1 MQAISSR
8 LRFALLV
15 LVISSITF
23 GLPAGAIEDA
33 ATQAEPEPSVAAD
46 CKCETTKT
54 PPPETAKA
62 ELMALL
68 HYFLANS
75 SKEEAHSKFWSEDLV
90 YTSSNG
96 TRFGKADI
104 MAGFAADDSEAADEG
119 PAVVYSG
126 EDVNAQIFGTTA
138 VITFRLVGTPDDG
151 SAISE
156 YFNTGTFVVQQGSW
170 KAVAWQATIIPGAAS
185 Q

>member
-8 LRFALLV
+8 SRFSAILL
-15 LVISSITF
+15 
-23 GLPAGAIEDA
+23 AIASFCLAVSVQAAAEDTVDA
-33 ATQAEPEPSVAAD
+33 APKPSASAD
-46 CKCETTKT
+46 CKCEATKT
-54 PPPETAKA
+54 PPSDTAKA

-75 SKEEAHSKFWSEDLV
+75 STEEAHQKFWSEDLV
-90 YTSSNG
+90 YTSSTG
-96 TRFGKADI
+96 ARFGKADI
-104 MAGFAADDSEAADEG
+104 MAGFAAEEDDAEDEG

-170 KAVAWQATIIPGAAS
+170 KAVAWQATIIPGEVS
-185 Q
+185 E